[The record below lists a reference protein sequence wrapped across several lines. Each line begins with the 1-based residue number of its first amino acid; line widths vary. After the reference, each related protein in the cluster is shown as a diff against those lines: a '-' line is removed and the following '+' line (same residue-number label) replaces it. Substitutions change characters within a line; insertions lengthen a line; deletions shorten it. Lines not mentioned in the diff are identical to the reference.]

1 MIIDDQGSH
10 CYPWSGKNSELLRT
24 RSRVEGT
31 SYLLMGTSKYC
42 HYPGCLE
49 KPHAHPLH
57 VQIRLMTDIHDLK
70 AG

>member
-1 MIIDDQGSH
+1 LVLSQSPAHAKEIRLVCDWKGH
-10 CYPWSGKNSELLRT
+10 
-24 RSRVEGT
+24 
-31 SYLLMGTSKYC
+31 MGTSKYC
-42 HYPGCLE
+42 HYPCCLE